1 MTDPS
6 TLIFFITFVLAAV
19 LGGVIAYSGFCTFG
33 AVADWVSF
41 SDKGRLGAWI
51 LAIGVSIT
59 GVSILELNTLISTTQ
74 SVFPYTSTMFNPM
87 RFIIGGLLFG
97 FGMHL
102 SGGCSSK
109 ALVRLGSGNIQALTV
124 CCFAAMVSY
133 LLVYTTIYE
142 RLFHIPLSSFT
153 LQFGDFGWS
162 SQRLFDILNVDNP
175 DWPSKLLPTLIG
187 LAISGYSLFI
197 ISRSSRTSLV
207 LSGLVVGSVV
217 SAGWYLTG
225 SPAGAAW
232 VEHMNFEWHPPR
244 NLGLQ
249 SFTFI
254 SPLADVVGVVA
265 SDEPHRS
272 VTFGLFSVLG
282 ICFGSFVFHLFT
294 RKFYLNPFRSFRG
307 FIRAACGGILLG
319 TGGVLALGCSI
330 GQGVTGMSTL
340 ALGSLLATGSMCFG
354 AAMAIKI
361 EFYRLM
367 YPAKAGWIPAI
378 VSSLVDFRLLPE
390 KLRKLDAI

>member
-6 TLIFFITFVLAAV
+6 TLIFLLTFVLAAI
-19 LGGVIAYSGFCTFG
+19 LGGVVAYSGFCTFG
-33 AVADWVSF
+33 AIADWVSF

-59 GVSILELNTLISTTQ
+59 GVSIVELTTQISTTH
-74 SVFPYTSTMFNPM
+74 SVFPYTSTTFNPM
-87 RFIIGGLLFG
+87 RFIIGGLIFG

-109 ALVRLGSGNIQALTV
+109 ALVRLGGGNIQAFTV
-124 CCFAAMVSY
+124 CCFAAFVSY
-133 LLVYTTIYE
+133 ALVYTTLYE
-142 RLFHIPLSSFT
+142 RLFHTPLLGFT
-153 LQFGDFGWS
+153 LELADFGLL
-162 SQRLFDILNVDNP
+162 SQRLDAIVSFDNP
-175 DWPSKLLPTLIG
+175 GWLTKY
-187 LAISGYSLFI
+187 LAIIIGIIVSVYSLFI
-197 ISRSSRTSLV
+197 ISASGRESLFLGGFTV
-207 LSGLVVGSVV
+207 GLVVL
-217 SAGWYLTG
+217 AGWYLTG
-225 SPAGAAW
+225 GPAGVAW

-265 SDEPHRS
+265 SDEPRRS
-272 VTFGLFSVLG
+272 ITFGLFSVLG
-282 ICFGSFVFHLFT
+282 ICSGSFIVHLVA
-294 RKFYLNPFRSFRG
+294 RKFYLNPFKSFRG
-307 FIRAACGGILLG
+307 FVRAACGGMLLG
-319 TGGVLALGCSI
+319 AGGVLALGCSI

-340 ALGSLLATGSMCFG
+340 ALGSILATGSMCFG
-354 AAMAIKI
+354 AALAIKI

-367 YPAKAGWIPAI
+367 YPTQAGWISAI
-378 VSSLVDFRLLPE
+378 VASLIDFHLLPE